1 MIVELKSLLPL
12 IYGENLEQSAELP
25 AAPPETYFPGRI
37 MNLEQSAELPAAPPE
52 TYFPGRIMNLEQS
65 AELPAAPPVE
75 SLQTVLPALAGES
88 SYSLMQGISAAG
100 GEQNGDVEL
109 QVQSRVT
116 DLLEQLIAVSE
127 KNAESSE
134 RIADLLEQQN
144 SPSALLYD

>member
-12 IYGENLEQSAELP
+12 IYGE
-25 AAPPETYFPGRI
+25 
-37 MNLEQSAELPAAPPE
+37 
-52 TYFPGRIMNLEQS
+52 NLEQS